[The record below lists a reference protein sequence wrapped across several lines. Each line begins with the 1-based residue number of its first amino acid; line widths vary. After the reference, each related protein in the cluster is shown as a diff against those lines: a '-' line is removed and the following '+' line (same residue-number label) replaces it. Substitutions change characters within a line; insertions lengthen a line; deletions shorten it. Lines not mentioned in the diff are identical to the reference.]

1 MTYPPGSPG
10 YPPAQQAG
18 SYAGVAQS
26 YTRADEATS
35 TLPLFLRA
43 AVVVLGLAVY
53 LLNFAPTF
61 TVSADLG
68 PGLGGR
74 AGDAGTAV
82 ILAVL
87 AALLAGLSLLP
98 KARNYVGVV
107 GVVAAL
113 GALVAIAEAVNV
125 PVGFT
130 LGWAMWPLIA
140 CCVLQAI
147 AAGLAVL
154 LDVGVIA
161 PPAPRPRYDPYAQY
175 GQYGP
180 YGQYGQQS
188 YYGQPSAQQQP
199 HAPQQPS
206 GYGSRYG
213 SYGSTRGASPTA
225 TAAPTAGFGAQ
236 PHPGHQ
242 AAAHQHA
249 TSTPPTG
256 FPTFSPPPSAAAGSG
271 SEPGSAPVEYASQ
284 SEEQPSSGQGQRP
297 SGPASA

>member
-10 YPPAQQAG
+10 YPPAQSG
-18 SYAGVAQS
+18 SYAGVTPS
-26 YTRADEATS
+26 FTRGDDALS
-35 TLPLFLRA
+35 KLPLSLKA

-53 LLNFAPTF
+53 LLNFGPTF
-61 TVSADLG
+61 TVGADLG

-98 KARNYVGVV
+98 KARSSVGIV

-113 GALVAIAEAVNV
+113 GALVAIAETINV

-130 LGWAMWPLIA
+130 LGWAMWPLVA

-147 AAGLAVL
+147 AAGLVVL
-154 LDVGVIA
+154 LDAGVIA
-161 PPAPRPRYDPYAQY
+161 PPTPRPRYDPYAQY

-180 YGQYGQQS
+180 YGQYGQQP
-188 YYGQPSAQQQP
+188 YYGQQSAQQQP
-199 HAPQQPS
+199 AGYGARYG
-206 GYGSRYG
+206 GYGS
-213 SYGSTRGASPTA
+213 SRGTA
-225 TAAPTAGFGAQ
+225 HTAAHTAAPTAGFGAQ
-236 PHPGHQ
+236 PQPGHQ
-242 AAAHQHA
+242 SATHHTG

-256 FPTFSPPPSAAAGSG
+256 FPSFTPPPSAAPVSG
-271 SEPGSAPVEYASQ
+271 SETSSAPVDYTTQ
-284 SEEQPSSGQGQRP
+284 SDDHQGPQSP
-297 SGPASA
+297 SGSASV

>member
-10 YPPAQQAG
+10 YPPAQQGG
-18 SYAGVAQS
+18 SYAGVAPS
-26 YTRADEATS
+26 YTRGEEAAS
-35 TLPLFLRA
+35 KLPLSLRA

-82 ILAVL
+82 ILSVL
-87 AALLAGLSLLP
+87 AALLAGVSLLP
-98 KARNYVGVV
+98 RAKNYAGVV

-113 GALVAIAEAVNV
+113 GALVAIAETVNV

-130 LGWAMWPLIA
+130 LGWAMWPLVA

-154 LDVGVIA
+154 LDSGVIA

-175 GQYGP
+175 GQYGS
-180 YGQYGQQS
+180 YGQYGQQP
-188 YYGQPSAQQQP
+188 YYGQPPAQQQS
-199 HAPQQPS
+199 HAPQQPA
-206 GYGSRYG
+206 GRYGAYGSG
-213 SYGSTRGASPTA
+213 RGASLTG
-225 TAAPTAGFGAQ
+225 APTAGFSAQ
-236 PHPGHQ
+236 PQPGHPS
-242 AAAHQHA
+242 ATHQHA

-256 FPTFSPPPSAAAGSG
+256 FPTFSPPPSAAASSG
-271 SEPGSAPVEYASQ
+271 SEPGSAPVDYASQ
-284 SEEQPSSGQGQRP
+284 PEDQPSSAQGQQP

>member
-1 MTYPPGSPG
+1 MTYPPGGPG
-10 YPPAQQAG
+10 YPPAQQGG
-18 SYAGVAQS
+18 SYAGVAPS
-26 YTRADEATS
+26 YTRGDEATS
-35 TLPLFLRA
+35 RLPASLRA

-82 ILAVL
+82 ILAAL

-113 GALVAIAEAVNV
+113 GALVAIAETVNV
-125 PVGFT
+125 PVGFS
-130 LGWAMWPLIA
+130 LGWAMWPLVA

-147 AAGLAVL
+147 AAGLVVL
-154 LDVGVIA
+154 LDAGVIA

-175 GQYGP
+175 GQYGA
-180 YGQYGQQS
+180 YGQYGQHGQHGQQS
-188 YYGQPSAQQQP
+188 YYGQPAAQQQSP
-199 HAPQQPS
+199 TPQPAAYGARYG
-206 GYGSRYG
+206 GYGS
-213 SYGSTRGASPTA
+213 SRGAAHS
-225 TAAPTAGFGAQ
+225 AAHTAGFGAQ
-236 PHPGHQ
+236 PQAGHQ
-242 AAAHQHA
+242 SASHA

-256 FPTFSPPPSAAAGSG
+256 FPSFTAPPSAAAGAG
-271 SEPGSAPVEYASQ
+271 SDAGSAPADYANQ
-284 SEEQPSSGQGQRP
+284 FEDQQAPPSS
-297 SGPASA
+297 SGPAST